1 MSEKSSAAEFL
12 RNAGLFSP
20 VKFEG
25 GFGRPESMAFDCDNC
40 GKETTWTG
48 ETRQSDFP
56 SGEVLRFICHLCRQ
70 KEVIFV
76 ILRGYVQS
84 ASGQGWDHIIEKI
97 GQSPAPSIAI
107 SRPLAKHLGTTADL
121 YKKALICR
129 NQGYGIAAV
138 AYMRRIVEDKTDELI
153 DIVADQARERGLTE
167 KDVEGILT
175 AKKEQTYSGK
185 LKVAGEVI
193 PASLRPGGA
202 NPFGTLFGLLSDG
215 LHDRTEEECVGIADE
230 IREVFEYV
238 FENLRTQIE
247 DEKRFRE
254 RMSKLMS
261 KANPKGESG
270 LHG

>member
-1 MSEKSSAAEFL
+1 MSEKPNAAEFL

-25 GFGRPESMAFDCDNC
+25 GFQRPESMAFNCDHC

-56 SGEVLRFICHLCRQ
+56 NGELFRFICHLCHN

-76 ILRGYVQS
+76 ILREYVQS
-84 ASGQGWDHIIEKI
+84 ASGRGWDNIIEKI
-97 GQSPAPSIAI
+97 GQSPAPSVSI

-167 KDVEGILT
+167 KEVEGILN
-175 AKKEQTYSGK
+175 AKKEQAYSGK

-215 LHDRTEEECVGIADE
+215 LHDRTEAECVDIADE

-247 DEKRFRE
+247 DEKHFKQRIG
-254 RMSKLMS
+254 KLS
-261 KANPKGESG
+261 ARVKS
-270 LHG
+270 

>member
-1 MSEKSSAAEFL
+1 MNEKSSAAEFL
-12 RNAGLFSP
+12 RHAGLFSP

-25 GFGRPESMAFDCDNC
+25 GFGQPASMAFDCDHC

-48 ETRQSDFP
+48 ETRHSDLP
-56 SGEVLRFICHLCRQ
+56 NGEVLRFVCHLCHK

-76 ILRGYVQS
+76 ILREYVQS
-84 ASGQGWDHIIEKI
+84 ASGQGWDHMIEKI

-138 AYMRRIVEDKTDELI
+138 AYMRRIVEEKTDELI

-167 KDVEGILT
+167 KEIEGILT
-175 AKKEQTYSGK
+175 AKKEQTYSSK

-202 NPFGTLFGLLSDG
+202 TPFGTLFGLLSDG

-238 FENLRTQIE
+238 FENLRAQIA
-247 DEKRFRE
+247 DEKRFKDRV
-254 RMSKLMS
+254 SKLAS
-261 KANPKGESG
+261 LTRP
-270 LHG
+270 